1 VTELCVCVL
10 PVRSPVRVRDSH
22 HGRAVTTEWQNLPFF
37 CYFGSL
43 IGFGHLGQIQ
53 VSEEKN

>member
-1 VTELCVCVL
+1 MGIKWGAGDHLSGATGSLTAG
-10 PVRSPVRVRDSH
+10 P
-22 HGRAVTTEWQNLPFF
+22 EWQNLPFF